1 MHGAIYACG
10 CITESVEHYLL
21 YCSNFDTQRNIMFID
36 INYLSI
42 VFQLHYVLLLFGDNV
57 LHIDAILVVLSSV
70 QKYIKDNKRFSFWQP
85 LNFCNHILIIIF
97 YSSFDINIWYIRTLT
112 INFNIFGQLLK
123 KLPIRSL
130 LYVNYIF

>member
-21 YCSNFDTQRNIMFID
+21 YCSNFDTQRNIMFND

-70 QKYIKDNKRFSFWQP
+70 QKYIKDNKRFSF
-85 LNFCNHILIIIF
+85 
-97 YSSFDINIWYIRTLT
+97 
-112 INFNIFGQLLK
+112 
-123 KLPIRSL
+123 
-130 LYVNYIF
+130 